1 MIEYAGDVTPRDVA
15 DAVESMLSSRRAI
28 MDSGCEV
35 NVTVGDDMIPHLT
48 VIAPRS
54 AHMRVRMETS
64 DVVSRDGMEGYE
76 FIPTLERLDPNEI
89 TMHEYDAVDI
99 RRFYAAQAKV
109 VDALYDIYNQEFYP
123 EQYFD

>member
-1 MIEYAGDVTPRDVA
+1 MIQYAGDVTPRDVV
-15 DAVESMLSSRRAI
+15 DAVESMLSGRRAI

-48 VIAPRS
+48 VIAPKS
-54 AHMRVRMETS
+54 AHMRVRMKTS

-89 TMHEYDAVDI
+89 TMDEYNAVDI
-99 RRFYAAQAKV
+99 RLMYAAQARV
-109 VDALYDIYNQEFYP
+109 AHAVADIYNQEFYP

>member
-1 MIEYAGDVTPRDVA
+1 
-15 DAVESMLSSRRAI
+15 
-28 MDSGCEV
+28 
-35 NVTVGDDMIPHLT
+35 
-48 VIAPRS
+48 
-54 AHMRVRMETS
+54 MRVRMETS